1 MKKLLLDSGI
11 VGAFINRRGNVFD
24 RLQSAVREGNRIGTC
39 LPVVAE
45 LVYGIENS
53 TSRERNL
60 DTLQRNLTALRIW
73 PFDLAAAFIYG
84 RLAADLKRRG
94 RPMQV
99 VDIMVAAIAMTL
111 NDSVIITT
119 DSDLESIPGVKIE
132 RWLA

>member
-24 RLQSAVREGNRIGTC
+24 RLQTAVREGNRIGTC

-45 LVYGIENS
+45 LVYGIQNS

-60 DTLQRNLTALRIW
+60 DILQRNLTALRIW

>member
-11 VGAFINRRGNVFD
+11 VGAFMNRRGDVFD
-24 RLQSAVREGNRIGTC
+24 HLQTAVRDGHRIGTC
-39 LPVVAE
+39 IPVVAE

-53 TSRERNL
+53 ASRERNL
-60 DTLQRNLTALRIW
+60 HILQRNLTALRIW
-73 PFDLAAAFIYG
+73 PFDLAAAFFYG

-111 NDSVIITT
+111 KDSVIITT
-119 DSDLESIPGVKIE
+119 DTDLEAIPGVKVE

>member
-24 RLQSAVREGNRIGTC
+24 RLQTAVREGNRIGTC

-60 DTLQRNLTALRIW
+60 DILQRNLTALRIW

>member
-60 DTLQRNLTALRIW
+60 DTLQRNLLPR
-73 PFDLAAAFIYG
+73 P
-84 RLAADLKRRG
+84 RLQAHA
-94 RPMQV
+94 
-99 VDIMVAAIAMTL
+99 
-111 NDSVIITT
+111 
-119 DSDLESIPGVKIE
+119 
-132 RWLA
+132 